1 MDFLLNRKLTR
12 TKTQYQNNISNIC
25 RISEL
30 PMYSKKN
37 NGRFFLQYNEITL
50 LSKFLWSKILIQK
63 ILDLAV
69 RVVCWFRLF
78 TDLHGQKQPIFW
90 LNTLKYVKICKKLFE
105 EICLHF
111 QMCFAKVT
119 INLYKSLSLAKQM
132 AIFVNIYSINI
143 QRCSAQNQ
151 TMKSLS
157 NYKFKTHFTWKN

>member
-63 ILDLAV
+63 IFDLAV
-69 RVVCWFRLF
+69 RVVCYEQNYGYPFR
-78 TDLHGQKQPIFW
+78 FW
-90 LNTLKYVKICKKLFE
+90 
-105 EICLHF
+105 
-111 QMCFAKVT
+111 
-119 INLYKSLSLAKQM
+119 
-132 AIFVNIYSINI
+132 
-143 QRCSAQNQ
+143 
-151 TMKSLS
+151 
-157 NYKFKTHFTWKN
+157 